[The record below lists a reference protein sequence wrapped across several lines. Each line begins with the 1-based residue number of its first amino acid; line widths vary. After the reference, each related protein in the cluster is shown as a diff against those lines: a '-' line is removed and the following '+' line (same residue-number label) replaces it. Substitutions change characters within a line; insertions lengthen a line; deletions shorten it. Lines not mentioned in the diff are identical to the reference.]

1 MPNEP
6 KQKAPAAPAAPP
18 KPAAKPVARF
28 RDKQKAQA
36 FADSIGGSV
45 KSARDKKGHR
55 YAVYA

>member
-1 MPNEP
+1 MPSKP
-6 KQKAPAAPAAPP
+6 KPAAPAPAAAPA

-28 RDKQKAQA
+28 ADKTKAQA

-45 KSARDKKGHR
+45 KASRDNKGHR